1 MVYEFNGD
9 DDLWV
14 YVDGVLM
21 LDIGGIHDAH
31 SGSINF
37 ATGDITY
44 DSMPGTTIKAQF
56 QTAGVFPDG
65 SAWDDSRVSEFLMA
79 IH

>member
-31 SGSINF
+31 SGSINL
-37 ATGDITY
+37 ATGDITCQEQQSKRSSRQQAY
-44 DSMPGTTIKAQF
+44 SRMVLHGTTQES
-56 QTAGVFPDG
+56 VN
-65 SAWDDSRVSEFLMA
+65 FLMA